1 MTIKEFIL
9 ECENY
14 SHYKEHYELMKE
26 AYEHNLL
33 CEYIDYIQYNNLM
46 SNNELSVLME
56 DAQQKKE
63 GIIDKIIGKFKYLID
78 MFIRFLSKFIPS
90 LRKQEEQVVEIVEEI
105 KDGEVEEMNSKEYQ
119 KGIEKEIDMPFEH
132 LKQLIFGDF
141 SIDRF
146 IPYIIPDPSISIPPN
161 DLNERENKIMQ
172 ILVTKEFKIKPMK
185 DSSGNYLQMNP
196 HNIINACKILS
207 QSKDVFDNKNIKKFL
222 NYFNDIKGQGYEF
235 LLNSKEMEYVLN
247 ELKKYSEIIN
257 SFEND
262 FGEKRLIGEEEFKI
276 MNVISILNISISN
289 YIEFSTNLYQF
300 RNKHFE
306 EVKFLISIL
315 ESRNERLKVSFDKV
329 KKAKEEVSKDKI
341 EKLNNIKDRHQAAND
356 YIKNALNDIMKPL
369 DPINDNS
376 KKFKEI
382 DGMIDELKK

>member
-1 MTIKEFIL
+1 M
-9 ECENY
+9 
-14 SHYKEHYELMKE
+14 
-26 AYEHNLL
+26 
-33 CEYIDYIQYNNLM
+33 
-46 SNNELSVLME
+46 
-56 DAQQKKE
+56 
-63 GIIDKIIGKFKYLID
+63 
-78 MFIRFLSKFIPS
+78 
-90 LRKQEEQVVEIVEEI
+90 
-105 KDGEVEEMNSKEYQ
+105 
-119 KGIEKEIDMPFEH
+119 
-132 LKQLIFGDF
+132 
-141 SIDRF
+141 
-146 IPYIIPDPSISIPPN
+146 
-161 DLNERENKIMQ
+161 
-172 ILVTKEFKIKPMK
+172 LV
-185 DSSGNYLQMNP
+185 
-196 HNIINACKILS
+196 KILS